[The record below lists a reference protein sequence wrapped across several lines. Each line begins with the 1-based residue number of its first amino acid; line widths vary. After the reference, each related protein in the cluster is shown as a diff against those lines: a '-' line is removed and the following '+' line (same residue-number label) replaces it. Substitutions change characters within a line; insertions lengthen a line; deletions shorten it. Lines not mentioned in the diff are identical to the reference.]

1 MLEIYIASVVLWFV
15 VLKFTAVL
23 FQELIVEN
31 GWIDVN
37 NVAGTTKRKR
47 KSLLVSF
54 IPIVRLFVFAM
65 MLVMAVVTKKE
76 FEEFKEGRIRN
87 DKN

>member
-1 MLEIYIASVVLWFV
+1 MLEIYIFSVVFWFV
-15 VLKFTAVL
+15 ALKCNAVL
-23 FQELIVEN
+23 LNELIVEN

-54 IPIVRLFVFAM
+54 IPIVRLFVLVM
-65 MLVMAVVTKKE
+65 MLVMAVVTKAE
-76 FEEFKEGRIRN
+76 YEEFKN
-87 DKN
+87 KKW

>member
-1 MLEIYIASVVLWFV
+1 MVGTYILSVALWFV

-23 FQELIVEN
+23 FNELIVEN

-37 NVAGTTKRKR
+37 DVAGTTKRKR

-54 IPIVRLFVFAM
+54 IPIVRLFVFVM
-65 MLVMAVVTKKE
+65 TLVMAVVTKAE
-76 FEEFKEGRIRN
+76 YEEFKNKKGQ
-87 DKN
+87 

>member
-23 FQELIVEN
+23 FHEIFVEN

-65 MLVMAVVTKKE
+65 MLVMAVVTKAE
-76 FEEFKEGRIRN
+76 YEEFKNKKGQ
-87 DKN
+87 